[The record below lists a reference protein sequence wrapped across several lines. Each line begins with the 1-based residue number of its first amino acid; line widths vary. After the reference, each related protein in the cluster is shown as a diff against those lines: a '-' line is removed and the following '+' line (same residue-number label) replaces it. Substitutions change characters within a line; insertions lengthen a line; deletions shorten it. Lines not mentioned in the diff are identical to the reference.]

1 MVIRFC
7 GLSIFEQENS
17 TLFFRRMS
25 ESLLPSEFLNASET
39 YPVFDVRTPSEYE
52 QGHIPGSVNLPLFS
66 DEERSIVGT
75 LYKQE
80 SREAAVMKGLDIVGP
95 KMADLA
101 AKARELAI
109 NKRVLLHCWRG
120 GMRSESLAW
129 LFRTAGLHASVLEG
143 GYKAYRAHFREKL
156 QALNWRFIVL
166 GGPTGCGKTDVLKAL
181 ADRGEQVLDL
191 EGLACHKG
199 SAFGALGQLPQPT
212 TEQFENDIHEVFRH
226 FDPGRVIWVEGESH
240 NIGRV
245 YVPDML
251 FEKLMSAPLV
261 MYDLERERRLDRLV
275 REYGCFETESLA
287 QSVRKIEK
295 RLGGARTQEA
305 LQALDDGDY
314 RKVADI
320 TLEYYDKSYAK
331 SLGRRES
338 PVMTLKE
345 TEDDPS
351 AVAEKLINNKE
362 VCIP

>member
-1 MVIRFC
+1 
-7 GLSIFEQENS
+7 
-17 TLFFRRMS
+17 MS
-25 ESLLPSEFLNASET
+25 EPLLPSEFLNASDT

-52 QGHIPGSVNLPLFS
+52 QGHIPGAVNLPLFS
-66 DEERSIVGT
+66 DEERAIVGT

-80 SREAAVMKGLDIVGP
+80 SREAAVLKGLEMVGP

-101 AKARELAI
+101 AKARKLAI
-109 NKRVLLHCWRG
+109 GKTVLLHCWRG

-129 LFRTAGLHASVLEG
+129 LFRTAGLHASVLQG
-143 GYKAYRAHFREKL
+143 GYKAYRAHFREQL
-156 QALNWRFIVL
+156 QTINWKFVVL

-181 ADRGEQVLDL
+181 ADMGEQVLDL

-212 TEQFENDIHEVFRH
+212 TEQFENDIHEAFRH
-226 FDPGRVIWVEGESH
+226 FDPRRVIWVEGESH

-245 YVPDML
+245 YVPDMF
-251 FEKLMSAPLV
+251 FEHLMSAPLV

-275 REYGCFETESLA
+275 HEYGCFEKESLA

-305 LQALDDGDY
+305 LQALDEGDY

-320 TLEYYDKSYAK
+320 TLQYYDKSYSK
-331 SLGRRES
+331 SLGRRE
-338 PVMTLKE
+338 PPAMILKE
-345 TEDDPS
+345 EEDDP
-351 AVAEKLINNKE
+351 AKVAGKLIKFKE
-362 VCIP
+362 KCIP